1 VVRKIKIEEEQKKIF
16 SKIKKTV
23 LKEIA
28 LKWPDAKKTPGN
40 DNDV

>member
-1 VVRKIKIEEEQKKIF
+1 VTRKIEEEQKILQIRKM
-16 SKIKKTV
+16 V

-28 LKWPDAKKTPGN
+28 LEWPDAKKTRGN